1 MYMYPLSFQE
11 FLRALGKDTLYSS
24 LETASPGRPL
34 SDTAHQELLSLFK
47 VFLVVGGMP
56 EAVSRF
62 VETGS
67 MLQSRWAH
75 EEILT
80 TLYDDFGKYAGDG
93 VSPEMLN
100 LILRFILS
108 RTGMQISYNKNS
120 IPGLDSKTIAK
131 GLEILNN
138 ASLIKMVY
146 SSSCSSLPI
155 SSSVNPKRM
164 KALFIDT
171 GLYLSAAGLDVS
183 SLTLETDFNKLNIGN
198 VCELAAGLELIKAM
212 PRRQAPGL
220 YFWTRDSD
228 SSNRGTAEVDYVMQC
243 ASSIVPVEVKARTQ
257 GGMKSLWAF
266 LDKGVSD
273 HGVRASLENFGQM
286 DRLEIYPIY
295 GIGKVLR

>member
-1 MYMYPLSFQE
+1 M
-11 FLRALGKDTLYSS
+11 
-24 LETASPGRPL
+24 
-34 SDTAHQELLSLFK
+34 
-47 VFLVVGGMP
+47 
-56 EAVSRF
+56 
-62 VETGS
+62 
-67 MLQSRWAH
+67 
-75 EEILT
+75 T

-155 SSSVNPKRM
+155 AASVNPKRM
-164 KALFIDT
+164 KALFVDT

-183 SLTLETDFNKLNIGN
+183 SLTLETDFTKLNIGN

-220 YFWTRDSD
+220 YF
-228 SSNRGTAEVDYVMQC
+228 
-243 ASSIVPVEVKARTQ
+243 
-257 GGMKSLWAF
+257 
-266 LDKGVSD
+266 LDKG
-273 HGVRASLENFGQM
+273 F
-286 DRLEIYPIY
+286 
-295 GIGKVLR
+295 